1 MTKKA
6 MERLENYWYL
16 REGDY
21 LVEPLS
27 SLFGGKGPRKEFIRQ
42 MWRDGMVFDS
52 KEEATAYSKKIR
64 EMFKKRV
71 CKQVYIM
78 NFSAW
83 TITVLTPFAKEEER
97 VANWI
102 DTLRYVRH
110 YLRYGKGSLRCRL
123 TSVLIKALTF
133 SLKPRQASSSKEDT
147 SIASFTQR
155 SFTS

>member
-1 MTKKA
+1 

-42 MWRDGMVFDS
+42 MWRDGMIFDS
-52 KEEATAYSKKIR
+52 EEEAAVYSKKIR

-71 CKQVYIM
+71 RKQVYIM

-133 SLKPRQASSSKEDT
+133 SLKPRQASSSKEET
-147 SIASFTQR
+147 K
-155 SFTS
+155 

>member
-1 MTKKA
+1 
-6 MERLENYWYL
+6 MERLGNYWYL

-27 SLFGGKGPRKEFIRQ
+27 SLFSGKGPRKEFILQ

-52 KEEATAYSKKIR
+52 EEEATAYSKKIR

-71 CKQVYIM
+71 RKQVYIM
-78 NFSAW
+78 DFSAW

-97 VANWI
+97 AANWV
-102 DTLRYVRH
+102 DALRYVRH

-123 TSVLIKALTF
+123 TSVLTKALTF

-147 SIASFTQR
+147 STASFTQR

>member
-1 MTKKA
+1 

-42 MWRDGMVFDS
+42 MWRDGMIFDS
-52 KEEATAYSKKIR
+52 EEEATVYSKKIR

-71 CKQVYIM
+71 RKQVYIM

-133 SLKPRQASSSKEDT
+133 SLKPRQASSSKKDT

>member
-1 MTKKA
+1 MV
-6 MERLENYWYL
+6 RLENYWYL

-52 KEEATAYSKKIR
+52 EEEATAYSKKIR

-71 CKQVYIM
+71 HKQVYIM
-78 NFSAW
+78 DFSAW

-97 VANWI
+97 AANWV
-102 DTLRYVRH
+102 DALRYVRH

>member
-1 MTKKA
+1 

-42 MWRDGMVFDS
+42 MWRDGMIFDS
-52 KEEATAYSKKIR
+52 EEEATVYSKKIR

-71 CKQVYIM
+71 RKQVYIM

-133 SLKPRQASSSKEDT
+133 SLKPRQACSSKEDT
-147 SIASFTQR
+147 SIASFTQ
-155 SFTS
+155 

>member
-1 MTKKA
+1 

-42 MWRDGMVFDS
+42 MWRDGMIFDS
-52 KEEATAYSKKIR
+52 EEEATVYSKKIR

-71 CKQVYIM
+71 RKQVYIM

-147 SIASFTQR
+147 SIASFTQ
-155 SFTS
+155 

>member
-1 MTKKA
+1 

-42 MWRDGMVFDS
+42 MWRDGMIFDS
-52 KEEATAYSKKIR
+52 EEEATVYSKKIR

-71 CKQVYIM
+71 RKQVYIM

-110 YLRYGKGSLRCRL
+110 SLRYGKGSLRCRL

>member
-1 MTKKA
+1 

-42 MWRDGMVFDS
+42 MWRDGMIFDS
-52 KEEATAYSKKIR
+52 EEEATVYSKKIR

-71 CKQVYIM
+71 RKQVYIM

-83 TITVLTPFAKEEER
+83 TITVLTPFAKEEEER

>member
-1 MTKKA
+1 

-52 KEEATAYSKKIR
+52 EEEAAAYSKKIR

-71 CKQVYIM
+71 RKQVYIM
-78 NFSAW
+78 DFSAW

-97 VANWI
+97 AANWV
-102 DTLRYVRH
+102 DALRYVRH

>member
-1 MTKKA
+1 

-42 MWRDGMVFDS
+42 MWRDGMIFDS
-52 KEEATAYSKKIR
+52 EEEATVYSKKIR

-71 CKQVYIM
+71 RKQVYIM
-78 NFSAW
+78 NFSAC

>member
-1 MTKKA
+1 

-42 MWRDGMVFDS
+42 MWRDGMIFDS
-52 KEEATAYSKKIR
+52 EEEATVYSKKIR

-71 CKQVYIM
+71 RKQVYIM

-133 SLKPRQASSSKEDT
+133 SLKPRQAFSSKEDT

>member
-1 MTKKA
+1 

-42 MWRDGMVFDS
+42 MWRDGMIFDS
-52 KEEATAYSKKIR
+52 EEEETVYSKKIR

-71 CKQVYIM
+71 RKQVYIM

-83 TITVLTPFAKEEER
+83 TITVLTPFAKEEDR

>member
-1 MTKKA
+1 

-42 MWRDGMVFDS
+42 MWRDGMIFDS
-52 KEEATAYSKKIR
+52 EEEATVYSKKIR

-71 CKQVYIM
+71 RKQVYIM

-83 TITVLTPFAKEEER
+83 TITVLTPFAKEEDR

>member
-1 MTKKA
+1 MV
-6 MERLENYWYL
+6 RLENYWYL

-42 MWRDGMVFDS
+42 MWRDGMIFDS
-52 KEEATAYSKKIR
+52 EEEATVYSKKIR

-71 CKQVYIM
+71 RKQVYIM
-78 NFSAW
+78 DFSAW

-97 VANWI
+97 AANWV
-102 DTLRYVRH
+102 DALRYVRH

>member
-1 MTKKA
+1 
-6 MERLENYWYL
+6 
-16 REGDY
+16 
-21 LVEPLS
+21 
-27 SLFGGKGPRKEFIRQ
+27 
-42 MWRDGMVFDS
+42 MWRDGMIFDS
-52 KEEATAYSKKIR
+52 EEEATVYSKKIR

-71 CKQVYIM
+71 RKQVYIM

-133 SLKPRQASSSKEDT
+133 SLKPRQASSSKEET
-147 SIASFTQR
+147 K
-155 SFTS
+155 

>member
-1 MTKKA
+1 

-42 MWRDGMVFDS
+42 MWRDGMIFDS
-52 KEEATAYSKKIR
+52 EEEATVYSKKIR
-64 EMFKKRV
+64 KMFKKRV
-71 CKQVYIM
+71 RKQVYIM

>member
-1 MTKKA
+1 

-16 REGDY
+16 RADDY

-42 MWRDGMVFDS
+42 MWRDGMIFDS
-52 KEEATAYSKKIR
+52 EEEATVYSKKIR

-71 CKQVYIM
+71 RKQVYIM

-102 DTLRYVRH
+102 DTIRYVRH
-110 YLRYGKGSLRCRL
+110 YLRYGKESLRCRI

>member
-1 MTKKA
+1 

-21 LVEPLS
+21 LVKPLS

-42 MWRDGMVFDS
+42 MWRDGMIFDS
-52 KEEATAYSKKIR
+52 EEEATVYSKKIR

-71 CKQVYIM
+71 RKQVYIM

>member
-1 MTKKA
+1 

-42 MWRDGMVFDS
+42 MWRDGMIFDS
-52 KEEATAYSKKIR
+52 EEEATVYSKKIR

-71 CKQVYIM
+71 RKQVYIM

-133 SLKPRQASSSKEDT
+133 SLKQRQASSSKEDT

>member
-1 MTKKA
+1 

-42 MWRDGMVFDS
+42 MWRDGMIFDS
-52 KEEATAYSKKIR
+52 EEEATVYSKKIR

-71 CKQVYIM
+71 RKQVYIM

-123 TSVLIKALTF
+123 TSVLTKALTF

>member
-1 MTKKA
+1 

-42 MWRDGMVFDS
+42 MWRDGMIFDS
-52 KEEATAYSKKIR
+52 EEEATVYSKKIR

-71 CKQVYIM
+71 RKQVYIM
-78 NFSAW
+78 DFSAW

-102 DTLRYVRH
+102 DTIRYVRH

>member
-1 MTKKA
+1 

-42 MWRDGMVFDS
+42 MWRDGMIFDS
-52 KEEATAYSKKIR
+52 EEEATVYSKKIR

-71 CKQVYIM
+71 RKQVYIM
-78 NFSAW
+78 DFSAW

-97 VANWI
+97 AANWI
-102 DTLRYVRH
+102 DALRYVRH

>member
-1 MTKKA
+1 MK
-6 MERLENYWYL
+6 RLENYWYL

-42 MWRDGMVFDS
+42 MWRDGMIFDS
-52 KEEATAYSKKIR
+52 EEEATVYSKKIR

-71 CKQVYIM
+71 RKQVYIM

>member
-1 MTKKA
+1 

-42 MWRDGMVFDS
+42 MWRDGMIFDS
-52 KEEATAYSKKIR
+52 EEEATVYSKKIR

-71 CKQVYIM
+71 RKQVYIM

-147 SIASFTQR
+147 STASFTQR

>member
-1 MTKKA
+1 

-16 REGDY
+16 HEGDY

-42 MWRDGMVFDS
+42 MWRDGMIFDS
-52 KEEATAYSKKIR
+52 EEEATVYSKKIR

-71 CKQVYIM
+71 RKQVYIM

>member
-1 MTKKA
+1 

-52 KEEATAYSKKIR
+52 EEEATAYSKKIR

-71 CKQVYIM
+71 RKQVYIM
-78 NFSAW
+78 DFSAW

-97 VANWI
+97 VANWV

-110 YLRYGKGSLRCRL
+110 YLRYGVEPLRRRL
-123 TSVLIKALTF
+123 TVVLAKALTS
-133 SLKPRQASSSKEDT
+133 SLKPRRMSNAS
-147 SIASFTQR
+147 I
-155 SFTS
+155 

>member
-1 MTKKA
+1 

-42 MWRDGMVFDS
+42 MWRDGMIFDS
-52 KEEATAYSKKIR
+52 EEEATVYSKKIR

-71 CKQVYIM
+71 RKQVYII

-110 YLRYGKGSLRCRL
+110 YLRYGKGSLRCRI

>member
-1 MTKKA
+1 

-42 MWRDGMVFDS
+42 MWRDGMIFDS
-52 KEEATAYSKKIR
+52 EEEATVYSKKIR

-71 CKQVYIM
+71 RKQVYIM
-78 NFSAW
+78 DFSAW

>member
-1 MTKKA
+1 

-42 MWRDGMVFDS
+42 MWRDGMIFDS
-52 KEEATAYSKKIR
+52 EEEATVYSKKIR

-71 CKQVYIM
+71 RMQVYIM

>member
-1 MTKKA
+1 

-21 LVEPLS
+21 LVEPLG

-42 MWRDGMVFDS
+42 MWRDGMIFDS
-52 KEEATAYSKKIR
+52 EEEATVYSKKIR

-71 CKQVYIM
+71 RKQVYIM

-133 SLKPRQASSSKEDT
+133 SLKPRQASSSKKDT

>member
-1 MTKKA
+1 

-16 REGDY
+16 CEGDY

-42 MWRDGMVFDS
+42 MWRDGMIFDS
-52 KEEATAYSKKIR
+52 EEEATVYSKKIR

-71 CKQVYIM
+71 RKQVYIM

>member
-1 MTKKA
+1 

-16 REGDY
+16 HEGDY

-42 MWRDGMVFDS
+42 MWRDGMIFDS
-52 KEEATAYSKKIR
+52 EEEATVYSKKIR

-71 CKQVYIM
+71 RKQVYIM

-83 TITVLTPFAKEEER
+83 TITVLTPFAKKEER

>member
-1 MTKKA
+1 

-42 MWRDGMVFDS
+42 MWRDGMIFDS
-52 KEEATAYSKKIR
+52 EEEATVYSKKIR

-71 CKQVYIM
+71 RKQVYIM

-83 TITVLTPFAKEEER
+83 TIIVLTPFAKEEER

-133 SLKPRQASSSKEDT
+133 SLKPRQTSSSKEDT

>member
-1 MTKKA
+1 

-16 REGDY
+16 REGNY

-42 MWRDGMVFDS
+42 MWRDGMIFDS
-52 KEEATAYSKKIR
+52 EEEATVYSKKIR

-71 CKQVYIM
+71 RKQVYIM
-78 NFSAW
+78 DFSAW

>member
-1 MTKKA
+1 

-42 MWRDGMVFDS
+42 MWRDGMIFDS
-52 KEEATAYSKKIR
+52 EEEATVYSKKIR

-71 CKQVYIM
+71 RKQVYIM
-78 NFSAW
+78 DFSAW

-97 VANWI
+97 AANWV
-102 DTLRYVRH
+102 DALRYVRH

-123 TSVLIKALTF
+123 TSVLTKALTF

>member
-1 MTKKA
+1 

-27 SLFGGKGPRKEFIRQ
+27 SLFGGKGPRKEFICQ
-42 MWRDGMVFDS
+42 MWRDGMIFDS
-52 KEEATAYSKKIR
+52 EEEATVYSKKIR

-71 CKQVYIM
+71 RKQVYIM

-123 TSVLIKALTF
+123 TSILIKALTF

>member
-1 MTKKA
+1 

-42 MWRDGMVFDS
+42 MWRDGMIFDS
-52 KEEATAYSKKIR
+52 EEEATVYSKKIR
-64 EMFKKRV
+64 EMYKKRV
-71 CKQVYIM
+71 RKQVYIM
-78 NFSAW
+78 DFSAW

>member
-1 MTKKA
+1 

-42 MWRDGMVFDS
+42 MWRDGMIFDS
-52 KEEATAYSKKIR
+52 EEEATVYSKKIR

-71 CKQVYIM
+71 RKQVYIM

-133 SLKPRQASSSKEDT
+133 SLKPRQAFSSKEDT
-147 SIASFTQR
+147 SIASFIQR

>member
-1 MTKKA
+1 

-16 REGDY
+16 RKGDY

-42 MWRDGMVFDS
+42 MWRDGMIFDS
-52 KEEATAYSKKIR
+52 EEEATVYSKKIR

-71 CKQVYIM
+71 RKQVYIM